1 MQANIIVAGG
11 RPVPEMEERPQP
23 RLSLKVGYFLTDT
36 TIPFSGAM
44 RIVPRSHKMGDP
56 PPAGTVD
63 PPGAMD
69 VCVKPGTAVLCESS
83 YFVWMP
89 GGLYA
94 TVREASVM
102 SCAYAEPLLVV
113 WSPQLTAVCGT
124 AGATITL
131 RPHAR

>member
-1 MQANIIVAGG
+1 
-11 RPVPEMEERPQP
+11 MEERPQP

-63 PPGAMD
+63 PQGAMD

-89 GGLYA
+89 RGLHSTICEVSVL
-94 TVREASVM
+94 TVQYCETVM
-102 SCAYAEPLLVV
+102 LCAYAEPLLVV

-124 AGATITL
+124 AEATITL